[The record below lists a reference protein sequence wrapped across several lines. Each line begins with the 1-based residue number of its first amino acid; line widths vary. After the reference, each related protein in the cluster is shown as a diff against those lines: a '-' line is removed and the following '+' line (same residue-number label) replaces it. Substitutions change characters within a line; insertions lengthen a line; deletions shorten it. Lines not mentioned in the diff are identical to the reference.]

1 MANIKDLAPYFGAIG
16 QSLVDLDADKA
27 GADDFAGALLVYV
40 ADVIQAVTEGA
51 DLPPFPEVLQHGTA
65 DKINGRFKAV
75 LIVANSVLTIARFQV
90 RGKAATA
97 LRYVVDAISKLIS
110 GQSVP
115 PAPAALLK

>member
-16 QSLVDLDADKA
+16 QALIDLDADKA
-27 GADDFAGALLVYV
+27 GADDFAGGLLVYV
-40 ADVIQAVTEGA
+40 ADVIQSVSEGA
-51 DLPPFPEVLQHGTA
+51 DLPPLPDVLQKGTA
-65 DKINGRFKAV
+65 DKINGPFKAV

-110 GQSVP
+110 GQVVP
-115 PAPAALLK
+115 PAPKALL